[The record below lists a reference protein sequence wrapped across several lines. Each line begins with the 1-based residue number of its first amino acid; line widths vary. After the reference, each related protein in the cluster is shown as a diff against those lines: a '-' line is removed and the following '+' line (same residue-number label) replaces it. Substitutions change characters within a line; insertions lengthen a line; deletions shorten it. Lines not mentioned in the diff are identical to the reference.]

1 MAGVGWEVVGE
12 GCSVAGKGWDVG
24 WEAVG
29 EGCRHQNLVDSLFS
43 YRVIDKKQFLS
54 NGVLNLHIVRN
65 PLL

>member
-43 YRVIDKKQFLS
+43 YRVIDKKTIFQ
-54 NGVLNLHIVRN
+54 
-65 PLL
+65 